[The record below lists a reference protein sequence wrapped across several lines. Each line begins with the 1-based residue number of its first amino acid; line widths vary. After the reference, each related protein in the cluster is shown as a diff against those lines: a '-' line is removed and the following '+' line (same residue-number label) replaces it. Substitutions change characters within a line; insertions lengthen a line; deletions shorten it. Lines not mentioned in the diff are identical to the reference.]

1 MVGSQGQTTQGS
13 SSTATE
19 HHVEVPLSEGH
30 RFALGLKTRVV
41 VAFNA
46 SKLGTDPSEALL
58 ASVSVETATIGLIS
72 IGLGESHILTAN
84 SNRLAVLDPFDKV
97 GVALSGGDA
106 DLGQVSTGFFPR
118 ESHKCR
124 WNGCPRI

>member
-13 SSTATE
+13 STATE
-19 HHVEVPLSEGH
+19 HHVGVPLSEGH
-30 RFALGLKTRVV
+30 RFPLGLTTRVV

-58 ASVSVETATIGLIS
+58 ASVTVETATIGLIS
-72 IGLGESHILTAN
+72 TGLGESHILTAN
-84 SNRLAVLDPFDKV
+84 SNRLAVLDPFDNV
-97 GVALSGGDA
+97 GVALSGRDA
-106 DLGQVSTGFFPR
+106 DLGQVSTEFFPR

-124 WNGCPRI
+124 WKGCPRI